1 MPWSPTPWSETYLRD
16 EEEWRRRAQRRRA
29 GKEDA
34 SRERA
39 SRERASRE
47 RAGRERA
54 SREGAGRESVCP
66 LHHLLAACTPRVFAH
81 VLSMV
86 GSMVQTAWRRS
97 ALQGG
102 VCLHNVSPASDDLLR
117 PIAVVEINVDDGHL
131 LDARGVG
138 ELVAVAGWPV
148 GEGSGG
154 RRAAGR
160 LREETV
166 EEVSKEAAARG
177 IRGRND
183 TKRVTKRSRRVR
195 GRDAERAQRA

>member
-1 MPWSPTPWSETYLRD
+1 MRKSGADGLNGGVQA
-16 EEEWRRRAQRRRA
+16 RRMQA
-29 GKEDA
+29 GSVQA
-34 SRERA
+34 GSVQA
-39 SRERASRE
+39 GSVQAGSVQ
-47 RAGRERA
+47 AGRA
-54 SREGAGRESVCP
+54 YALSTTCSPPVLPACSRMCCP
-66 LHHLLAACTPRVFAH
+66 
-81 VLSMV
+81 

-102 VCLHNVSPASDDLLR
+102 VCLHNISPASNDLLR
-117 PIAVVEINVDDGHL
+117 PIAVVEVNVDDGHL

-166 EEVSKEAAARG
+166 EEVSKEATARG